1 MQMIEVMQNQ
11 IMPEKDKK
19 QRRLTVS
26 QIVPI
31 GFGVV
36 LTLAGIATIVT
47 EIAKSNLV
55 ETQGR
60 VAHTY
65 QAQGLLKQLE
75 KDRVDAETGQRGYL
89 VTGVTNYLEPY
100 DTGRKNFKEHVDSL
114 KKLVSDNPAQVQR
127 AEGVQQKAQQ
137 KFAELEETINLKK
150 SGKDKD
156 AVSVVLTNK
165 GKQVL
170 DDIRTTLDQM
180 SQVEQKLLL
189 ERTQSA
195 LQVQQVSSVIG
206 WGGWIVDI
214 MAGLFVSY
222 YVANY
227 VGRLIIQPITNAAKA
242 VASSSAGIADTV
254 DKQERAV
261 LDQTSSV
268 NETTRTIEDLGYFA
282 LQSAE
287 QADSAA
293 TGAKQA
299 LTLAEGG
306 TQTVGRTI
314 EGISGLRDQV
324 TAIANQIIRLSE
336 QTAQISTVSDLVA
349 ELANQTNMLAL
360 NAGVE
365 AARAGEQGK
374 GFAVVASEIRKL
386 ADQSKKS
393 ADRINS
399 LVNQVQAAINST
411 VMVTDEGTK
420 KATVGIE
427 LAEETGDVF
436 ASIADAVN
444 QVFLNTQQIAQSSK
458 QQAVSVQQVVAAM
471 NVINLGAKE
480 TAEGI
485 VQVKD
490 ATNNLN
496 QAAQKLEAVVWSI
509 PENSLKVMMIED
521 EELRTLYKAASAEHI
536 QKIEA
541 GLLHLEKNPLEPAP
555 LEQLLRETPS
565 LKGDSRMLGV
575 KDAETL
581 THQIEDILGGV
592 KRGERVLTPPVFD
605 CLYQGL
611 DAVRKIAHEAV
622 TGQPAGVSVFHVL
635 AQ

>member
-1 MQMIEVMQNQ
+1 MTQVMQGLQ
-11 IMPEKDKK
+11 QQVMPERHNKK
-19 QRRLTVS
+19 QRRLSVG

-36 LTLAGIATIVT
+36 LTIAGITTVT
-47 EIAKSNLV
+47 SQFAKSNLL
-55 ETQGR
+55 ETQKL

-65 QAQGLLKQLE
+65 EVKGMLNEIE
-75 KDRVDAETGQRGYL
+75 KDLVDAETGQRGYL
-89 VTGVTNYLEPY
+89 VTGATNYLEPY
-100 DTGRKNFKEHVDSL
+100 DAGRKNFQLHIDEL
-114 KKLVSDNPAQVQR
+114 KKLVSDNPTQVTR
-127 AEGVQQKAQQ
+127 AEGVQQKAEQ

-150 SGKDKD
+150 AGKEKE
-156 AVSVVLTNK
+156 ALSIVLTNK
-165 GKQVL
+165 GKQVQ
-170 DDIRTTLDQM
+170 DEIRAAIVTM
-180 SQVEQKLLL
+180 SQEEQKLLD
-189 ERTQSA
+189 ERTKATS
-195 LQVQQVSSVIG
+195 QVQTVTSVIG
-206 WGGWIVDI
+206 WGGLIIEIV
-214 MAGLFVSY
+214 AGLFISY

-227 VGRLIIQPITNAAKA
+227 IGRLIIGPITNAAKA

-254 DKQERAV
+254 EKQERSV
-261 LDQTSSV
+261 LEQTSSV
-268 NETTRTIEDLGYFA
+268 NETTSIIEELGIFA

-293 TGAKQA
+293 GGAKQA
-299 LTLAEGG
+299 LSLAEGG

-336 QTAQISTVSDLVA
+336 QTGQISTVSELVA
-349 ELANQTNMLAL
+349 DLANQTNMLAL

-374 GFAVVASEIRKL
+374 GFAVVAAEIRKL

-399 LVNQVQAAINST
+399 LVNEVQAAINST

-436 ASIADAVN
+436 ASIADSVN
-444 QVFLNTQQIAQSSK
+444 QVFLNTQQIAQSAK

-480 TAEGI
+480 TAAGI

-490 ATNNLN
+490 ATNDLN
-496 QAAQKLEAVVWSI
+496 KAAENLEAVV
-509 PENSLKVMMIED
+509 
-521 EELRTLYKAASAEHI
+521 
-536 QKIEA
+536 
-541 GLLHLEKNPLEPAP
+541 
-555 LEQLLRETPS
+555 
-565 LKGDSRMLGV
+565 
-575 KDAETL
+575 
-581 THQIEDILGGV
+581 
-592 KRGERVLTPPVFD
+592 
-605 CLYQGL
+605 
-611 DAVRKIAHEAV
+611 
-622 TGQPAGVSVFHVL
+622 
-635 AQ
+635 